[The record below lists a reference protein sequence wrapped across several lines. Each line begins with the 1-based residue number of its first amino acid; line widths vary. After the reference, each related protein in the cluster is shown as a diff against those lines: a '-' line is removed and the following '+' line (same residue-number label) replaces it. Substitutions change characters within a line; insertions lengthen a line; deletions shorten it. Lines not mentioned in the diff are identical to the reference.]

1 MKDEAGLTC
10 VPIQASVQTHW
21 GTNEKSHS
29 HNLFIYL
36 RKTRHETDLSPELA
50 SYWEGKLCIE
60 TVAWDGIKDKHDS
73 GPPA

>member
-1 MKDEAGLTC
+1 MEERMKDEAGLTC

-36 RKTRHETDLSPELA
+36 RKDTPRDRRVS
-50 SYWEGKLCIE
+50 
-60 TVAWDGIKDKHDS
+60 
-73 GPPA
+73 